1 MSPWIDRAEP
11 GVVVPIPTLLE
22 EESYTNPDVSIAKPP
37 ANVEVAVDV
46 EVNAPAKKMSPWIDR
61 AEPGVVV
68 PIPTLP
74 AVLIEIVEVPT
85 AVFVSLKYVTWPVD
99 PVTVLPPTHVPPI
112 EKQPSV
118 RSIPVAKV
126 EVADEPV
133 WLR

>member
-1 MSPWIDRAEP
+1 MPVVELAVRLIAESPFALNMSRTDKGE
-11 GVVVPIPTLLE
+11 
-22 EESYTNPDVSIAKPP
+22 
-37 ANVEVAVDV
+37 
-46 EVNAPAKKMSPWIDR
+46 
-61 AEPGVVV
+61 VV

-85 AVFVSLKYVTWPVD
+85 AVFVPLKYVTWPVD
-99 PVTVLPPTHVPPI
+99 PETELPPTHVPPI

>member
-1 MSPWIDRAEP
+1 MAKQPFSRLIPPDEAKVEVAVSKLAIPWIDRSVP
-11 GVVVPIPTLLE
+11 GVEVPIP
-22 EESYTNPDVSIAKPP
+22 
-37 ANVEVAVDV
+37 
-46 EVNAPAKKMSPWIDR
+46 MF
-61 AEPGVVV
+61 
-68 PIPTLP
+68 P
-74 AVLIEIVEVPT
+74 AVSMKIVEVPT